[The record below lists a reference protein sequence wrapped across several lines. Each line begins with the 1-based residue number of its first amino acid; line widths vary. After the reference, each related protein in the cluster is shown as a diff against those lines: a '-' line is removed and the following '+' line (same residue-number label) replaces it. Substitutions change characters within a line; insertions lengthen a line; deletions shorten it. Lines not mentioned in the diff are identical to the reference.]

1 VLYYTRGREER
12 VCEPSEIGGRRPAR
26 VWVLTGTDPGV
37 GESRLRQVPPDWQ
50 RVDARTFRGTVAV
63 LFEHRPPAASTSA
76 GGPIP

>member
-1 VLYYTRGREER
+1 M
-12 VCEPSEIGGRRPAR
+12 CQPNEIADRKPAR

-50 RVDARTFRGTVAV
+50 RVEARTFRGTIAV
-63 LFEHRPPAASTSA
+63 LFEYRAPPASTSA